1 MRSANLNEYITF
13 IASAYFLRNLLAAR
27 RHVLYC
33 IKWRV
38 AHRLVSSTLLSALNQ
53 VISGMGCASNAHS
66 ITKFSPSCRIV
77 GLCGNLMAESL
88 VKIHQPRRKLM
99 FLGPQVVNPALTLYM
114 HVTSQVNK
122 SCVLL
127 LFLHISYIFLFLTF
141 LDTFVP
147 PKREIYFE
155 IVDTNITKESYAS
168 YSTFF

>member
-1 MRSANLNEYITF
+1 VWEPEGRIFSQNSPTSQKAHVFETSGALEGKPCSNSA
-13 IASAYFLRNLLAAR
+13 
-27 RHVLYC
+27 V
-33 IKWRV
+33 
-38 AHRLVSSTLLSALNQ
+38 
-53 VISGMGCASNAHS
+53 
-66 ITKFSPSCRIV
+66 
-77 GLCGNLMAESL
+77 
-88 VKIHQPRRKLM
+88 
-99 FLGPQVVNPALTLYM
+99 YM